1 MKKIIAI
8 LLILSCISIFASC
21 GKNKEQVDDGKA
33 LETAETV
40 VEITGSA
47 GSIDLDENVART
59 LLEVYDKES
68 LGLSKDI
75 YEYELKLSPTRFMEK
90 DACLV
95 EAFID
100 GAEKPEGTFI
110 ILGQQCFVYNQK
122 RKEYLLLTVDGPV
135 KPVSTTEN
143 SEQPSTTEPAFKYD
157 EENNRKLQE
166 KFSSYSKS
174 KLGIE
179 KDISEYILVVTG
191 TTTTAENGETV
202 YIIRL
207 YEKTGEITNQPLAFN
222 EDGNYVFDFETNQ
235 YVKL

>member
-1 MKKIIAI
+1 MKKLIAL
-8 LLILSCISIFASC
+8 LLIISCISIFASC
-21 GKNKEQVDDGKA
+21 GKKEYIDDGKA

-40 VEITGSA
+40 IEITGNA

-59 LLEVYDKES
+59 LLEVYDREN

-75 YEYELKLSPTRFMEK
+75 YEYELKLSSTRFLDK

-95 EAFID
+95 EAFNED
-100 GAEKPEGTFI
+100 EEKAEGSFI

-135 KPVSTTEN
+135 KYEVSTES
-143 SEQPSTTEPAFKYD
+143 SEQSSTTKPAFEYD
-157 EENNRKLQE
+157 EENNEKLQE
-166 KFSSYSKS
+166 KFSSYSK
-174 KLGIE
+174 KELGTE
-179 KDISEYILVVTG
+179 KAISEYVLVVTG

-202 YIIRL
+202 YVIRL
-207 YEKTGEITNQPLAFN
+207 YEKTGEATNITIAFN
-222 EDGNYVFDFETNQ
+222 ADGNYAYDNEINK